1 MSSVA
6 LPQATGATPSRLGGA
21 LLLGLPLAG
30 LVARLAGLRL
40 PASDTGADLELYAAL
55 FAVALLLFPAFDRLV
70 RLPQLEP
77 LRALP
82 FTGWMVARGSLAMV
96 TGGAL
101 GASLTVALLRADLPV
116 TVTLA
121 GAAVIGLA
129 VPTAAMAMLLA
140 LLVAVTDSDSG
151 LGRSLD
157 LDARKPSRVLIEQAP
172 GIAIVMGLIAGL
184 LAWLAVR
191 DAETQFLRDGELTS
205 LSRAATLVG
214 CLALAAGPLHLLSA
228 LRGWQREA
236 HRVLA
241 RCYDFDRMFD
251 DLAIRQQAR
260 EEAVEVPPLDQTA
273 PLDDALRRSWLRTPA
288 LRLVGAI
295 LLGAAAAGFAAA
307 RGVPLVAAVALSA
320 MLSVGALPQTDWRF
334 AATRGWLSAHGEPL
348 RALRTLSREA
358 ELQRAAGWIPM
369 LLLGAFTQ
377 GTLLPIAAAAVVH
390 LAVGLLAAQGDAPKF
405 LPLLRLPLVL
415 LAIVVPA
422 SALITPVVAL
432 VALRLPFNKLST
444 GATTR

>member
-1 MSSVA
+1 
-6 LPQATGATPSRLGGA
+6 
-21 LLLGLPLAG
+21 
-30 LVARLAGLRL
+30 
-40 PASDTGADLELYAAL
+40 
-55 FAVALLLFPAFDRLV
+55 
-70 RLPQLEP
+70 
-77 LRALP
+77 
-82 FTGWMVARGSLAMV
+82 
-96 TGGAL
+96 
-101 GASLTVALLRADLPV
+101 
-116 TVTLA
+116 
-121 GAAVIGLA
+121 
-129 VPTAAMAMLLA
+129 
-140 LLVAVTDSDSG
+140 
-151 LGRSLD
+151 
-157 LDARKPSRVLIEQAP
+157 
-172 GIAIVMGLIAGL
+172 
-184 LAWLAVR
+184 
-191 DAETQFLRDGELTS
+191 
-205 LSRAATLVG
+205 
-214 CLALAAGPLHLLSA
+214 
-228 LRGWQREA
+228 
-236 HRVLA
+236 VLA

-415 LAIVVPA
+415 LATVVPA

>member
-1 MSSVA
+1 MLV
-6 LPQATGATPSRLGGA
+6 
-21 LLLGLPLAG
+21 GLPLAG
-30 LVARLAGLRL
+30 LLARIAGLRL

-55 FAVALLLFPAFDRLV
+55 FTVALLLFPAFDRLV

-101 GASLTVALLRADLPV
+101 GASLTVAMLRADLPIAA
-116 TVTLA
+116 TLP
-121 GAAVIGLA
+121 GAATIGL
-129 VPTAAMAMLLA
+129 VVSTGAMAMLLA
-140 LLVAVTDSDSG
+140 LLVAVTDSRSG

-157 LDARKPSRVLIEQAP
+157 LDAHKPSRVLVEQAP

-191 DAETQFLRDGELTS
+191 DAERQFLRDGELTS

-260 EEAVEVPPLDQTA
+260 EEDVAVPPLDQTA

-288 LRLVGAI
+288 LRLVGA
-295 LLGAAAAGFAAA
+295 LLFGCAVAAFGAA

-334 AATRGWLSAHGEPL
+334 ATTRGWLLAHGEPL
-348 RALRTLSREA
+348 RTLRTLSREA
-358 ELQRAAGWIPM
+358 EFQRAAAWTPM
-369 LLLGAFTQ
+369 LLLGAVTPSA
-377 GTLLPIAAAAVVH
+377 LLPIAAAATVH
-390 LAVGLLAAQGDAPKF
+390 LAVGLIAAQGDAPKL
-405 LPLLRLPLVL
+405 LPLLRLPLVIV
-415 LAIVVPA
+415 AIVVPA
-422 SALITPVVAL
+422 SALLAPLIAL
-432 VALRLPFNKLST
+432 LALRLPFNQLST
-444 GATTR
+444 RATTR

>member
-1 MSSVA
+1 MSSVG
-6 LPQATGATPSRLGGA
+6 LPHAIGAAPSRLGWA
-21 LLLGLPLAG
+21 MLVGLPLAG
-30 LVARLAGLRL
+30 LAARLAGLRL

-55 FAVALLLFPAFDRLV
+55 FTVALLLFPAFDRLI

-101 GASLTVALLRADLPV
+101 GASLTVAMLRADLPLV
-116 TVTLA
+116 ATLP
-121 GAAVIGLA
+121 GAATIGL
-129 VPTAAMAMLLA
+129 VVSTGAMAMLLA
-140 LLVAVTDSDSG
+140 LLVAVTDSGSG

-191 DAETQFLRDGELTS
+191 DAENQFLRDGELTS

-260 EEAVEVPPLDQTA
+260 EEEVAVPPLDQAA

-288 LRLVGAI
+288 LRLVGA
-295 LLGAAAAGFAAA
+295 LLFGCAAAAFGAA
-307 RGVPLVAAVALSA
+307 RGVPLVAAIGLSA

-334 AATRGWLSAHGEPL
+334 AETRAWLTGHGESL
-348 RALRTLSREA
+348 RTLRTLSREA

-369 LLLGAFTQ
+369 LLLGALTP
-377 GTLLPIAAAAVVH
+377 GALLPIAAAAAVH
-390 LAVGLLAAQGDAPKF
+390 LAVGLVAAQGDAPKL
-405 LPLLRLPLVL
+405 LPLLRLPLVIV
-415 LAIVVPA
+415 ATVVPA
-422 SALITPVVAL
+422 SALIAPLIAL
-432 VALRLPFNKLST
+432 LALRLPFNQLST
-444 GATTR
+444 RATTR

>member
-1 MSSVA
+1 
-6 LPQATGATPSRLGGA
+6 
-21 LLLGLPLAG
+21 
-30 LVARLAGLRL
+30 
-40 PASDTGADLELYAAL
+40 
-55 FAVALLLFPAFDRLV
+55 
-70 RLPQLEP
+70 
-77 LRALP
+77 
-82 FTGWMVARGSLAMV
+82 
-96 TGGAL
+96 
-101 GASLTVALLRADLPV
+101 V

-415 LAIVVPA
+415 LATVVPA